1 MMQAIADEKRVA
13 LEINVDDD
21 IPYVHG
27 DPDRILE
34 ILINLIDNG
43 IKFTPENGK
52 VTVQAARVQADPDFV
67 FVSVADTG
75 CGIAPQARALIFERL
90 YQESDAI
97 DDGRKGLGLG
107 LYISKE
113 LVNLHGGQVW
123 VASDP
128 GQGSTFSFTLP
139 LYLLERLLMPVITQ
153 RWKAA

>member
-1 MMQAIADEKRVA
+1 MTTTLRTSTAIPAA
-13 LEINVDDD
+13 FLEV
-21 IPYVHG
+21 
-27 DPDRILE
+27 
-34 ILINLIDNG
+34 LINLIDNG

-75 CGIAPQARALIFERL
+75 CGIAPQARALILEPL

-123 VASDP
+123 VASEP

-139 LYLLERLLMPVITQ
+139 LYLLERLIMPVITQ